1 MNAFD
6 FEKVYNELCEIDANR
21 QVIRTWTE
29 DFEDENTHEVVAI
42 ERFEVTHLREP
53 NATEVARIAE
63 LEDLILQHIAA
74 LTDDQLETMY
84 YRTDKLAYLCEAMH
98 RQLAWALTDDED
110 DINYVTYTISS
121 AHRESLAAIET
132 LIDEVC
138 QREGMPENVAHGL
151 SMYVPYATLMQ
162 LLIGENRFVGFVERK
177 ERTADALILHCE
189 CPRRSI
195 AALAEALTET
205 FSVKV
210 EVSKGE

>member
-29 DFEDENTHEVVAI
+29 DFEDEDTHEVVTI
-42 ERFEVTHLREP
+42 ERSEVTHYREP
-53 NATEVARIAE
+53 NAAEAARIAE

-74 LTDDQLETMY
+74 LTDNQLETMY
-84 YRTDKLAYLCEAMH
+84 HRTDKLAYLCEAMQ

-121 AHRESLAAIET
+121 ARPESLTAIET
-132 LIDEVC
+132 LIEEVC
-138 QREGMPENVAHGL
+138 RHEGMPENVADGL
-151 SMYVPYATLMQ
+151 PIYVSYASLMQ
-162 LLIGENRFVGFVERK
+162 LLIGESRFVGFVERK
-177 ERTADALILHCE
+177 ERTADALILHCD
-189 CPRRSI
+189 CPRRSL
-195 AALAEALTET
+195 AALAEALTEC
-205 FSVKV
+205 FGVKV